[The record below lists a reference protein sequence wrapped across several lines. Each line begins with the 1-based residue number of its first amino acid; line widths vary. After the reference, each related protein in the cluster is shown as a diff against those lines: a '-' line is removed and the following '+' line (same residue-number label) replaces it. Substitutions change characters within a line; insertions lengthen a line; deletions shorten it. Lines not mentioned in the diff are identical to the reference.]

1 MSQQAPHGRPVL
13 SAWLAAR
20 AAVRAG
26 LRGAVLACI
35 VAGAGPSAAYGQA
48 APPAVTQMPVGTM
61 SELMTKI
68 IYPASDAIFYVTT
81 RTPTNAAEWT
91 VLEGQALMV
100 AESANLL
107 LMPAHRRDDE
117 RWLVDA
123 RLMRDAGLAAF
134 KAAKAKDVKAL
145 DELNEA
151 LYQSCVTC
159 HLHYRPNY
167 GRGR

>member
-1 MSQQAPHGRPVL
+1 
-13 SAWLAAR
+13 
-20 AAVRAG
+20 
-26 LRGAVLACI
+26 
-35 VAGAGPSAAYGQA
+35 
-48 APPAVTQMPVGTM
+48 MPVGTM

-117 RWLVDA
+117 RWLADA
-123 RLMRDAGLAAF
+123 RLMRDAGVAAF